1 MRVNGTRTRRTWA
14 MLGMVA
20 LLLGVGLGL
29 DLRYRGLAWQA
40 FYQVTGE
47 EHPVAQLIALP
58 RWASQMFRAQPRTDR
73 MTPIQSTGTQP
84 FGINVFLEQE
94 VDPAKREQSL
104 QMIRDAGF
112 AWLRQEFPWEDIEIH
127 AKGDFTD
134 RRNDRNLDGVIDQAD
149 EVSAWDKYDHI
160 VGLVEQYD
168 LQLLVRLSNPPDW
181 VHADP
186 AIGDKAP
193 PDNLQDYLDYVQA
206 VAERYRGRVHYYQV
220 WNEPNIFP
228 EWGNQAPDPVA
239 YTAMLCQAYD
249 LLKQIDP
256 SIVVMSGP
264 LAPTNALGGLNLNDF
279 IYLQRMFDL
288 GAGECFDILSMQ
300 GYGLNSGATDRRMRP
315 QHVNFARN
323 LYIRDLMVSNGYAHK
338 PIWISEAAWNPV
350 PEPDVNPNIDG
361 RYNYGQ
367 VTEEQA
373 ARYMVTAYER
383 MQREWNWTGVM
394 FYWYFKRPADYEI
407 NQSWYYFRMVEPNFT
422 PLPIYT
428 AMQDYTTNL
437 TPTLYQ
443 GTHQADHWGIQYPD
457 ATTTLTP
464 DGAQFGQATQTTHAT
479 FTLEGTH
486 VRVRVQGIPT
496 LQTGET
502 ALRLNQHIEADGW
515 TTLEARLGWYT
526 QTHALSLVSD
536 QPFVL
541 DAIAVVDHT
550 RRNALVSVWGITLM
564 MILAWVGWR
573 LRPARH

>member
-1 MRVNGTRTRRTWA
+1 MSKNWTRTRWFWGA
-14 MLGMVA
+14 VGIVGLG
-20 LLLGVGLGL
+20 LGVALGL
-29 DLRYRGLAWQA
+29 DLRFRGLMWQA

-47 EHPVAQLIALP
+47 EHPLAQLIALP
-58 RWASQMFRAQPRTDR
+58 RWASQVFRAQPNTDR
-73 MTPIQSTGTQP
+73 FTPIQLTGTQP

-94 VDPAKREQSL
+94 VEPAKREQSL
-104 QMIRDAGF
+104 QMIQAAGF
-112 AWLRQEFPWEDIEIH
+112 EWLRQEFPWEDIEIH

-149 EVSAWDKYDHI
+149 AVSAWDKYDHI
-160 VGLVEQYD
+160 VSLVEAYD

-193 PDNLQDYLDYVQA
+193 PDNLQDYLDYVRA
-206 VAERYRGRVHYYQV
+206 VAERYQGRIHYYQV
-220 WNEPNIFP
+220 WNEPNIYP

-256 SIVVMSGP
+256 SNVVMSGP
-264 LAPTNALGGLNLNDF
+264 LAPTNALGGVDLNDF
-279 IYLQRMFDL
+279 VFLQRMFDN

-323 LYIRDLMVSNGYAHK
+323 VYIRDLMVRNGFAHK
-338 PIWISEAAWNPV
+338 PIWMSEAAWNPV
-350 PEPDVNPNIDG
+350 PEPSVNPNIDG

-394 FYWYFKRPADYEI
+394 FYWYFKRPADYEV
-407 NQSWYYFRMVEPNFT
+407 NQSWYYFRMVEPDFT
-422 PLPIYT
+422 PLPIYA
-428 AMQDYTTNL
+428 AMQDYIHTL

-443 GTHQADHWGIQYPD
+443 GTHQADHWAIHYPV
-457 ATTTLTP
+457 APVTRSLT
-464 DGAQFGQATQTTHAT
+464 GAQFVEATQTTEAT
-479 FTLEGTH
+479 FTADGTAFT
-486 VRVRVQGIPT
+486 VRVQGQPT
-496 LQTGET
+496 LRQGDRVLTGNVQPQSDDWQ
-502 ALRLNQHIEADGW
+502 LIKV
-515 TTLEARLGWYT
+515 TLGGYT
-526 QTHALSLVSD
+526 QRHEITLVGE
-536 QPFVL
+536 QPFAL
-541 DAIAVVDHT
+541 DAVTVFDHT
-550 RRNALVSVWGITLM
+550 LRNLSIVAGAVMLAFLAL
-564 MILAWVGWR
+564 VGWR
-573 LRPARH
+573 LRRPRR

>member
-1 MRVNGTRTRRTWA
+1 MSKNWTRTRWFWGA
-14 MLGMVA
+14 VGIVGLG
-20 LLLGVGLGL
+20 LGVALGL
-29 DLRYRGLAWQA
+29 DLRFRGLMWQA

-47 EHPVAQLIALP
+47 EHPLAQLIALP
-58 RWASQMFRAQPRTDR
+58 RWASQVFRAQPNTDR
-73 MTPIQSTGTQP
+73 FTPIQLTGTQP

-94 VDPAKREQSL
+94 VEPAKREQSL
-104 QMIRDAGF
+104 QMIQAAGF
-112 AWLRQEFPWEDIEIH
+112 EWLRQEFPWEDIEIH

-149 EVSAWDKYDHI
+149 AVSAWDKYDHI
-160 VGLVEQYD
+160 VSLVEAYD
-168 LQLLVRLSNPPDW
+168 LQLLVRLSNPPEW

-193 PDNLQDYLDYVQA
+193 PDNLQDYLDYVRA
-206 VAERYRGRVHYYQV
+206 VAERYQGRIHYYQV
-220 WNEPNIFP
+220 WNEPNIYP

-256 SIVVMSGP
+256 SNVVMSGP
-264 LAPTNALGGLNLNDF
+264 LAPTNALGGVDLNDF
-279 IYLQRMFDL
+279 VFLQRMFDN

-323 LYIRDLMVSNGYAHK
+323 VYIRDLMVRNGFAHK
-338 PIWISEAAWNPV
+338 PIWMSEAAWNPV
-350 PEPDVNPNIDG
+350 PEPSVNPNIDG

-394 FYWYFKRPADYEI
+394 FYWYFKRPADYEV
-407 NQSWYYFRMVEPNFT
+407 NQSWYYFRMVEPDFT
-422 PLPIYT
+422 PLPIYA
-428 AMQDYTTNL
+428 AMQDYIHTL

-443 GTHQADHWGIQYPD
+443 GTHQADHWAIHYPV
-457 ATTTLTP
+457 APVTRSLT
-464 DGAQFGQATQTTHAT
+464 GAQFGEATQTTEAT
-479 FTLEGTH
+479 FTLEGTAFT
-486 VRVRVQGIPT
+486 VRVQGQPT
-496 LQTGET
+496 LKLGDRVLTGNVQPQSDDWQ
-502 ALRLNQHIEADGW
+502 LISV
-515 TTLEARLGWYT
+515 RLGGQAQAYEIT
-526 QTHALSLVSD
+526 LSGN

-541 DAIAVVDHT
+541 DAVTVFDHT
-550 RRNALVSVWGITLM
+550 LRNVSIVAGAVMLAFLALV
-564 MILAWVGWR
+564 GWWLHHPR
-573 LRPARH
+573 R

>member
-1 MRVNGTRTRRTWA
+1 MSKNWTRTRWFWGA
-14 MLGMVA
+14 VGIVGLG
-20 LLLGVGLGL
+20 LGVALGL
-29 DLRYRGLAWQA
+29 DLRFRGVMWQA

-47 EHPVAQLIALP
+47 EHPLAQLIALP
-58 RWASQMFRAQPRTDR
+58 RWASQVFRAQPNTDR
-73 MTPIQSTGTQP
+73 FTPIQLTGTQP

-94 VDPAKREQSL
+94 VEPAKREQSL
-104 QMIRDAGF
+104 QMIQAAGF
-112 AWLRQEFPWEDIEIH
+112 EWLRQEFPWEDIEIH

-149 EVSAWDKYDHI
+149 AVSAWDKYDHI
-160 VGLVEQYD
+160 VSLVEAYD

-186 AIGDKAP
+186 VIGDKAP
-193 PDNLQDYLDYVQA
+193 PDNLQDYLDYVRA
-206 VAERYRGRVHYYQV
+206 VAERYQGRIHYYQV
-220 WNEPNIFP
+220 WNEPNIYP

-256 SIVVMSGP
+256 SNVVMSGP
-264 LAPTNALGGLNLNDF
+264 LAPTNALGGVDLNDF
-279 IYLQRMFDL
+279 VFLQRMFDN

-323 LYIRDLMVSNGYAHK
+323 VYIRDLMVRNGFAHK
-338 PIWISEAAWNPV
+338 PIWMSEAAWNPV
-350 PEPDVNPNIDG
+350 PEPSVNPNIDG

-394 FYWYFKRPADYEI
+394 FYWFFKRPADYEV
-407 NQSWYYFRMVEPNFT
+407 NQSWYYFRMVEPDFT
-422 PLPIYT
+422 PLPIYA
-428 AMQDYTTNL
+428 AMQDYIHTL

-443 GTHQADHWGIQYPD
+443 GTHQADHWAIHYPV
-457 ATTTLTP
+457 APVTRSLT
-464 DGAQFGQATQTTHAT
+464 GAQFGEATQTTEAT
-479 FTLEGTH
+479 FTLEGTAFT
-486 VRVRVQGIPT
+486 VRVQGQPT
-496 LQTGET
+496 LKLGDRVLTGNVQPQSDDWQ
-502 ALRLNQHIEADGW
+502 LISV
-515 TTLEARLGWYT
+515 RLGGQAQAYEIT
-526 QTHALSLVSD
+526 LSGN

-541 DAIAVVDHT
+541 DAVTVFDHT
-550 RRNALVSVWGITLM
+550 LRNVSIVAGAVMLAFLALV
-564 MILAWVGWR
+564 GWWLHHPR
-573 LRPARH
+573 R